1 MSMELLRKYLWLWA
15 ILGSISVSLVIAIV
29 FVCINRWLSRQG
41 RHRITQLHRNKSDL
55 TIKSNKYQVETPPLP
70 SRAQFLTAAAQSYEN
85 LADEH
90 DYEEA
95 KPVCQVATPK
105 HQESTPVCQVATPK
119 HQESTPV
126 YQVATPK
133 HQEST
138 PVYQVTTSK
147 YQESMPKYQEA
158 MSDYEEAMSDY
169 EEASAGY
176 EEASPDYE
184 NPTPEPFDYVN
195 MEAEV
200 RILPPLYRKTDEET
214 DDAST
219 EDYDDIDGED
229 DGEEDYDDV
238 G

>member
-1 MSMELLRKYLWLWA
+1 MELLRKYLWLWA

-70 SRAQFLTAAAQSYEN
+70 SRTQFLTAAAQSYEN

-95 KPVCQVATPK
+95 GPVCQVATPK
-105 HQESTPVCQVATPK
+105 YQESMP
-119 HQESTPV
+119 
-126 YQVATPK
+126 
-133 HQEST
+133 
-138 PVYQVTTSK
+138 K

-158 MSDYEEAMSDY
+158 KSDYEEAMSDY

-176 EEASPDYE
+176 EEASPNYE
-184 NPTPEPFDYVN
+184 NQTPESFDYVKV
-195 MEAEV
+195 EAEV
-200 RILPPLYRKTDEET
+200 RILPPPYRKTDEET

-219 EDYDDIDGED
+219 EDYDDIDGE
-229 DGEEDYDDV
+229 EDYDDL

>member
-1 MSMELLRKYLWLWA
+1 MELLRKYLWLWA

-29 FVCINRWLSRQG
+29 FVCINRWLSRQD
-41 RHRITQLHRNKSDL
+41 RHRITQLHSNKSDL

-85 LADEH
+85 LADQH

-95 KPVCQVATPK
+95 KPVRQVAT
-105 HQESTPVCQVATPK
+105 S
-119 HQESTPV
+119 
-126 YQVATPK
+126 K

-147 YQESMPKYQEA
+147 HQESTPVYQVTTSKHQESTPKYQEA

-176 EEASPDYE
+176 EEPSPDYE
-184 NPTPEPFDYVN
+184 NPTPEPFDYVKV
-195 MEAEV
+195 EAEV

>member
-41 RHRITQLHRNKSDL
+41 KHRITQLHRNKSDL
-55 TIKSNKYQVETPPLP
+55 TIKSTNTRL
-70 SRAQFLTAAAQSYEN
+70 RRRLTFSGTVSHSSYEN

-95 KPVCQVATPK
+95 KPVCQGGHVQTPGV
-105 HQESTPVCQVATPK
+105 HACVPGDHVQTPGSPRLCTRVT
-119 HQESTPV
+119 
-126 YQVATPK
+126 TPK

-147 YQESMPKYQEA
+147 HQESMPKYQEA
-158 MSDYEEAMSDY
+158 MSDYEEPMSDYEEPMSDY

-176 EEASPDYE
+176 EEASPD
-184 NPTPEPFDYVN
+184 TRSH
-195 MEAEV
+195 V
-200 RILPPLYRKTDEET
+200 RLRGGVGRIRGRRKQMKKT

>member
-41 RHRITQLHRNKSDL
+41 RLRITQLHRNKSDL
-55 TIKSNKYQVETPPLP
+55 TIKSNTYQVETPPLP
-70 SRAQFLTAAAQSYEN
+70 SRTQFLTAAAPSYEN

-90 DYEEA
+90 NYEEA
-95 KPVCQVATPK
+95 EPVCQVAMPK
-105 HQESTPVCQVATPK
+105 YQESTFK
-119 HQESTPV
+119 YQESM
-126 YQVATPK
+126 PK
-133 HQEST
+133 YQEST

-158 MSDYEEAMSDY
+158 MSDYEEPMSDY

-184 NPTPEPFDYVN
+184 NPTPDYVKV
-195 MEAEV
+195 EAEV
-200 RILPPLYRKTDEET
+200 RILPPPYRKTDEET

-229 DGEEDYDDV
+229 DDEEDYDDV

>member
-1 MSMELLRKYLWLWA
+1 MELLRKYLWLWA

-55 TIKSNKYQVETPPLP
+55 TIKSNKYQVETPTLP

-85 LADEH
+85 LADQH

-95 KPVCQVATPK
+95 KPVRQVAT
-105 HQESTPVCQVATPK
+105 S
-119 HQESTPV
+119 
-126 YQVATPK
+126 K

-147 YQESMPKYQEA
+147 HQESTPKYQEA

-176 EEASPDYE
+176 EEPSPDYE
-184 NPTPEPFDYVN
+184 NPTPEPCDYVKV
-195 MEAEV
+195 EAEV
-200 RILPPLYRKTDEET
+200 RILPPPYRKTDEET